1 MSSIVKSIVLGLLVI
16 AISFSGYIEEGRII
30 PLKSKPQPVETIKA
44 FVNYYNNRSVDELYS
59 LFSSRV
65 RAEHP
70 KIELESQMEV
80 ARTFG
85 VKIIEWEVIEEKI
98 TDKTA
103 ILKVRLVSY
112 MAGYINESIEEFPM
126 VLEDNK
132 WVIDKWMWKTRY
144 MKS

>member
-1 MSSIVKSIVLGLLVI
+1 MRSIIGYILGLLVI
-16 AISFSGYIEEGRII
+16 AVSFSGCIEEGGII
-30 PLKSKPQPVETIKA
+30 PVESKPQPVDTIKA

-80 ARTFG
+80 AKTFG

-103 ILKVRLVSY
+103 ILKVRMVSY
-112 MAGYINESIEEFPM
+112 MAGYVNESIEEFPM

-132 WVIDKWMWKTRY
+132 WVIDKWIWKTRY
-144 MKS
+144 TKS